1 MRGQD
6 EKNAVINMY
15 WKNEGKAEI
24 HNRNVYRTT
33 LMFVYKLLL
42 LIALL
47 ATNST
52 FSVAVVPTVTQLL
65 FRDSRR
71 YIARK
76 LVIDEK

>member
-24 HNRNVYRTT
+24 HKRNVYRTT

-52 FSVAVVPTVTQLL
+52 FSVAVVPTVKAAPFPRFKALYSKKIGH
-65 FRDSRR
+65 R
-71 YIARK
+71 
-76 LVIDEK
+76 